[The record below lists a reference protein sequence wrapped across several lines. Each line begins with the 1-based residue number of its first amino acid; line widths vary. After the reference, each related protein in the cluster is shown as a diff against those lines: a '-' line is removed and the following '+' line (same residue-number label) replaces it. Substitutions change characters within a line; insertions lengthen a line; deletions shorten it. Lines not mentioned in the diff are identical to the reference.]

1 MQLYS
6 QKNIYYGWIIVGVV
20 FLSTVASAI
29 QLNPTIGVFVTPIT
43 AEFGW
48 SRSELAGAVTI
59 GTIFGG
65 ILAILTGRIVDKF
78 GPRWVLFS
86 GFLILGSLL
95 IGLGNIQ
102 NLFHFYIITVISRM
116 VLQGVINI
124 TCQTIVTKWFIRLRG
139 RAVAIATVGE
149 RVGNGVVP
157 FLTQII
163 IITQGWRTASWV
175 IGIMAWTIT
184 LGPTA
189 IWLRRSPQD
198 MNLLPDGD
206 SKPAQIKSKFE
217 YSLSDAFKT
226 KSFYLLGA
234 AFSVASFID
243 TGINFSLNPYLIDQS
258 LSEKN
263 SVTVIAIWAFSGIAG
278 SLIAGILAEHF
289 KNQIIVLCCYIG
301 LAMGILLLISVNS
314 LPSGVAF
321 GVTHGA
327 FFGAA
332 VLMQHV
338 ILAQYFGTNSIA
350 TIRGAIAPWQ
360 MAGNAFGPLAAS
372 IVFDATGSYIAIFRT
387 YLALLVLIL
396 IAISLASPPSKN

>member
-163 IITQGWRTASWV
+163 IITQGWRTAS
-175 IGIMAWTIT
+175 
-184 LGPTA
+184 
-189 IWLRRSPQD
+189 
-198 MNLLPDGD
+198 
-206 SKPAQIKSKFE
+206 
-217 YSLSDAFKT
+217 
-226 KSFYLLGA
+226 
-234 AFSVASFID
+234 
-243 TGINFSLNPYLIDQS
+243 
-258 LSEKN
+258 
-263 SVTVIAIWAFSGIAG
+263 
-278 SLIAGILAEHF
+278 
-289 KNQIIVLCCYIG
+289 
-301 LAMGILLLISVNS
+301 
-314 LPSGVAF
+314 
-321 GVTHGA
+321 
-327 FFGAA
+327 
-332 VLMQHV
+332 
-338 ILAQYFGTNSIA
+338 
-350 TIRGAIAPWQ
+350 
-360 MAGNAFGPLAAS
+360 
-372 IVFDATGSYIAIFRT
+372 
-387 YLALLVLIL
+387 
-396 IAISLASPPSKN
+396 